1 VGAGPLPGLGP
12 DHPPRPPIPI
22 VALDEGA
29 MAAARA
35 RGTDDALAVWLAGV
49 TGSEHPAV
57 HARTV
62 ASGALLPK
70 RDPTVEPALTV
81 EEVARAVDEGRR
93 LAAAAAAAGASILVG
108 ARPVPGEPLASGA
121 PDPDGGLPALCLT
134 AALTGHPSS
143 SLTDDPAA
151 AAACERA
158 LAHHPDVDR
167 GPLHALRRLGSGE
180 LAVLC
185 GAALGAGEHGLGFLC
200 DGVGSMV
207 GAAVAVGI
215 EPGVRPRL
223 VATTGEPSGA
233 QEALLDH
240 LGLVPIADDAPA
252 VLERL
257 RRATATLHG

>member
-1 VGAGPLPGLGP
+1 
-12 DHPPRPPIPI
+12 
-22 VALDEGA
+22 

-62 ASGALLPK
+62 TPGTPLPQ

-108 ARPVPGEPLASGA
+108 ARLAPGEPLASGP
-121 PDPDGGLPALCLT
+121 PDPEGGLPALFLT
-134 AALTGHPSS
+134 AALTGHPAS
-143 SLTDDPAA
+143 SLTDDRGA
-151 AAACERA
+151 AAACQRA
-158 LAHHPDVDR
+158 LARHPEVDR

-180 LAVLC
+180 LAVLG

-200 DGVGSMV
+200 DGLAATA

-215 EPGVRPRL
+215 EAGVRARL
-223 VATTGEPSGA
+223 VATSGEPSGA

-252 VLERL
+252 ALERL